1 MNATPSVTSNVL
13 WNAVNTAGT
22 LVFGLVTS
30 IVLARFLGPAEL
42 GRYHY
47 WIWVARLLVLFS
59 SPGLTQAMTRFG
71 AEYLGKGDR
80 QTASALFMRLLVAE
94 LTIGT
99 LVAAV
104 TLVYALT
111 APLQEVT
118 ALVLVALSVLPALVE
133 RHTHAAITGTQ
144 DFRFLSQIG
153 LAANLFYSVSAIAA
167 VSFGF
172 GLHGLLLVLLARR
185 VVQLLLVVWKLPVY
199 FPLRGA
205 LSFAMPPGLLR
216 RLFFYCRDVTLIL
229 ITDTILYDRS
239 ELFFL
244 RLFSTSSDI
253 AYYSQSFEL
262 AIKAMAIPAILSG
275 VLIPS
280 FSSLVGQQDRKRFE
294 DLHYSSYRILALIAM
309 PIGLGGAAIAPAF
322 VKLYGPDFLAMAP
335 VLTILLVGNIVGALA
350 AISSTVLHSVERQYI
365 IVRLGLTVTVINI
378 GLDFLLIPSYG
389 AVGAAIANSGS
400 QLISGV
406 VGIAYTVH
414 YLDLPFPF
422 RALGRIGLAALASA
436 AAAWLVSLWL
446 GGLVLAIFAGVV
458 AYPVAL
464 RLFAALDE
472 SDQTLFDR
480 LTPYLPRTVTPLYQ
494 SLIDFVLA
502 K

>member
-13 WNAVNTAGT
+13 WNALNTAGT

-30 IVLARFLGPAEL
+30 IVLARILGPAEI

-47 WIWVARLLVLFS
+47 WVWVARFLVLFS

-71 AEYLGKGDR
+71 AEHLGKGDR
-80 QTASALFMRLLVAE
+80 QTASALFMRLFVIE
-94 LTIGT
+94 LAIGT
-99 LVAAV
+99 LVAAS
-104 TLVYALT
+104 TFIYALT

-118 ALVLVALSVLPALVE
+118 ALVLVALSVLPAVVE
-133 RHTHAAITGTQ
+133 RHFHAAVTGSQ

-153 LAANLFYSVSAIAA
+153 LTANLLFSVTAIVA
-167 VSFGF
+167 VSLGF
-172 GLHGLLLVLLARR
+172 GLHALLLILLARR
-185 VVQLLLVVWKLPVY
+185 VVQLLLIGWKLPVY
-199 FPLRGA
+199 FSLRGA
-205 LSFAMPPGLLR
+205 HRIPMPPDLLR
-216 RLFFYCRDVTLIL
+216 RVLLYCRDVTLIL
-229 ITDTILYDRS
+229 IIDSILYDRS

-244 RLFSTSSDI
+244 RRFATDSEI

-262 AIKAMAIPAILSG
+262 AIKAMAIPAIVSG

-280 FSSLVGQQDRKRFE
+280 FSSLVGQQDRKRFG

-309 PIGLGGAAIAPAF
+309 PIGLGGAAVAPAF
-322 VKLYGPDFLAMAP
+322 VKLYGPDFFEMAP
-335 VLTILLVGNIVGALA
+335 VLAILLVGNIVGALA
-350 AISSTVLHSVERQYI
+350 AISATVLHSVERQNI
-365 IVRLGLTVTVINI
+365 IVRLGFTVAVINI
-378 GLDFLLIPSYG
+378 GLDFLLIPSFG

-446 GGLVLAIFAGVV
+446 GGLVLAIFAGIL

-464 RLFAALDE
+464 RFFAALDE
-472 SDQTLFDR
+472 SDQSLLNR
-480 LTPYLPRTVTPLYQ
+480 LTPYLPRSVIPLYQ
-494 SLIDFVLA
+494 GLIDFVLA